1 MKTFFFAKI
10 NLKESGLEMIELKN
24 IVKTFETKDGIV
36 KAVQN
41 VNLTIKT
48 GEVYGIVGFSGA
60 GKSTLVRML
69 NGLETPTS
77 GEILIDN
84 QRIDTLKGAKLR
96 EQRKK
101 IGMIFQ
107 HFNLLWSRTVLEN
120 IMFPLELAGVPK
132 EERLKKAQ
140 KLAELVGLNERIHA
154 YPAQLSGGQKQRVG
168 IARALANDPDI
179 LISDEATSALDP
191 QTTDEVL
198 DLLESINQKLGLTI
212 VIITHEMHVIR
223 RLADKVA
230 VMQAGQVIEKGLV
243 TEVFNHPKEELT
255 KRFVNAE
262 VDTNQTPDIKKVA
275 TQLLAKYPKGV
286 LVQLKFHGDQVQMPV
301 MTEVIREFPE
311 IELSI
316 LEGSIHQ
323 LADKKATIGT
333 LFIQLLGPKEKI
345 NNALVF
351 LNDMRVETKVITNE

>member
-1 MKTFFFAKI
+1 
-10 NLKESGLEMIELKN
+10 MIELKN
-24 IVKTFETKDGIV
+24 IIKRFETKDGTLEAV
-36 KAVQN
+36 KN
-41 VNLTIKT
+41 VNLTIQT

-77 GEILIDN
+77 GEILIDG
-84 QRIDTLKGAKLR
+84 QRIDTLKGAQLR
-96 EQRKK
+96 EKRKK

-120 IMFPLELAGVPK
+120 IMFPLELNGVAK
-132 EERLKKAQ
+132 EQRTKKA
-140 KLAELVGLNERIHA
+140 KELAQLVGLGERMHA

-198 DLLESINQKLGLTI
+198 DLLEDINRKLGLTI

-230 VMQAGQVIEKGLV
+230 VMEAGQVIEQGPV
-243 TEVFNHPKEELT
+243 IEVFNHPQQELT

-262 VDTNQTPDIKKVA
+262 VDTNQSADIKEVA
-275 TQLLAKYPKGV
+275 TQLLNKYPDGI
-286 LVQLKFHGDQVQMPV
+286 LVQLRFHGDQVQMPV
-301 MTEVIREFPE
+301 VTEVIREFPE
-311 IELSI
+311 VQLSI

-333 LFIQLLGPKEKI
+333 LFVQLLGPKKQI
-345 NNALVF
+345 DAALEF
-351 LNDMRVETKVITNE
+351 FANMRVETKVITHE

>member
-1 MKTFFFAKI
+1 
-10 NLKESGLEMIELKN
+10 MIELKN
-24 IVKTFETKDGIV
+24 IIKTYETKDRKV
-36 KAVQN
+36 TAVN
-41 VNLTIKT
+41 GVNLTIKQ

-77 GEILIDN
+77 GEVVIDG
-84 QRIDTLKGAKLR
+84 QRIDTLKGAALR
-96 EQRKK
+96 KKRKK

-120 IMFPLELAGVPK
+120 IMFPLELSGVAK
-132 EERLKKAQ
+132 EQREKKAKQ
-140 KLAELVGLNERIHA
+140 LAELVGLGERLTA

-168 IARALANDPDI
+168 IARALANEPDI

-198 DLLESINQKLGLTI
+198 DLLEDINRKLGLTI

-230 VMQAGQVIEKGLV
+230 VMQAGKVIEEGLV
-243 TEVFNHPKEELT
+243 TDVFNHPKEELT

-262 VDTNQTPDIKKVA
+262 VDTNQSSDIKEVA
-275 TQLLAKYPKGV
+275 AQLLAKYPNGV
-286 LVQLKFHGDQVQMPV
+286 LVQLKFHGDQVQLPV
-301 MTEVIREFPE
+301 VTEMIRQYPE
-311 IELSI
+311 VELSI

-333 LFIQLLGPKEKI
+333 LFVQLLGSKNQI
-345 NNALVF
+345 DAALEF
-351 LNDMRVETKVITNE
+351 FETMRVETKVITHE